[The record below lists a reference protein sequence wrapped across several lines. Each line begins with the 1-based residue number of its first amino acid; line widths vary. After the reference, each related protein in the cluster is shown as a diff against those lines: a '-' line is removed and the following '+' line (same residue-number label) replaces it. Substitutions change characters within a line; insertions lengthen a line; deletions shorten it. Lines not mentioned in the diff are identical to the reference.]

1 MKKALFT
8 IAAGIG
14 FATLGVAQT
23 PVIVNGT
30 FETWTDIDAPG
41 APPGLPALERP
52 NGWYGSDQF
61 LNHTAGP
68 ILSSPLGGNL
78 DFDYNQQLFKDTDMH
93 EGAFAAKL
101 MTKDFGDTL
110 KKVPVLLTN
119 AKQNVSM
126 SALLGADLDNIDL
139 MSLFR
144 FSECTPMYGKRID
157 SITAYVKTPATNA
170 DSGAVFVMA
179 YKTVQSSSGTDSNAV
194 IGQGAMMIAPNSN
207 GYIKISVP
215 VMYAGEQ
222 ATDSMVVGFVSSSA
236 DFTLDNTLYVDHV
249 ALYASEPT
257 SVKNVKATDLG
268 FQVYP
273 NPATTQINFNNKGNL
288 MHTTLIIQ
296 NSAGQIM
303 HYAPLSQGINTIDLG
318 KYAAGTYFYEVYSEN
333 GTARQTGKFVK

>member
-8 IAAGIG
+8 IAASIG

-30 FETWTDIDAPG
+30 FEMWTNIAAPV
-41 APPGLPALERP
+41 PGTPALERP

-61 LNHTAGP
+61 LNHTVGP
-68 ILSSPLGGNL
+68 IISSPLGGNL
-78 DFDYNQQLFKDTDMH
+78 DFDYNKQLFKDTDMH
-93 EGAFAAKL
+93 EGSFAAKL
-101 MTKDFGDTL
+101 MTKDFGDTI

-126 SALLGADLDNIDL
+126 SALMGADFDNMDL
-139 MSLFR
+139 MTLFR

-170 DSGAVFVMA
+170 DSGAVFVLA
-179 YKTVQSSSGTDSNAV
+179 YEKVQSSSGTDSNAV
-194 IGQGAMMIAPNSN
+194 IGQGGMTVAPNSN

-215 VMYAGEQ
+215 VMYAGVQ

-236 DFTLDNTLYVDHV
+236 GFTLDNTMYVDHV
-249 ALYASEPT
+249 EIFASAPN
-257 SVKNVKATDLG
+257 SVNNVKATDLG

-273 NPATTQINFNNKGNL
+273 NPATTQINFNNQANAL
-288 MHTTLIIQ
+288 HTTLIIQ
-296 NSAGQIM
+296 NSVGQIM
-303 HYAPLSQGINTIDLG
+303 HYAVLGQGINTIDLG
-318 KYAAGTYFYEVYSEN
+318 KYAAGTYFYEVYNEK

>member
-8 IAAGIG
+8 IAASIG

-30 FETWTDIDAPG
+30 FELWTDITAPSFPPG
-41 APPGLPALERP
+41 APDLERP
-52 NGWYGSDQF
+52 NGWYGSDQL
-61 LNHTAGP
+61 LNHTVGTVFLAQG
-68 ILSSPLGGNL
+68 L
-78 DFDYNQQLFKDTDMH
+78 DFDYNKQLFKDTDMH
-93 EGAFAAKL
+93 EGSFAAKL

-119 AKQNVSM
+119 ARQNVSM
-126 SALLGADLDNIDL
+126 SALLGADFDNIDL
-139 MSLFR
+139 MTLFR
-144 FSECTPMYGKRID
+144 FSEGTAMYGKRID

-170 DSGAVFVMA
+170 DSGAVFVLA
-179 YKTVQSSSGTDSNAV
+179 CETVQSSSGADSNAV
-194 IGQGAMMIAPNSN
+194 IGQGGMTIAPNSN

-215 VMYAGEQ
+215 VFYAAGQ

-236 DFTLDNTLYVDHV
+236 DFTVDNTLYVDHV
-249 ALYASEPT
+249 EIYASEPS
-257 SVKNVKATDLG
+257 SVRNIKATDLG

-288 MHTTLIIQ
+288 THTTLIIQ
-296 NSAGQIM
+296 NSVGQIM
-303 HYAPLSQGINTIDLG
+303 HYASLGQGINTIDLG
-318 KYAAGTYFYEVYSEN
+318 KYAAGTYFYEVYNEK